1 MGQMDTPC
9 DIATYSAYD
18 AFTPAT
24 GADASDM
31 GNRLAP
37 LTDKQTTD
45 SDTSASATQLSFT
58 IDVRS
63 CIGAATYDAAAAGT
77 SWGIQLNASGQM
89 LTGGMNRASLDLTVT
104 K

>member
-1 MGQMDTPC
+1 MDTPC
-9 DIATYSAYD
+9 DIASYSAYD
-18 AFTPAT
+18 SFTAAT

-37 LTDKQTTD
+37 LTDKQATD
-45 SDTSASATQLSFT
+45 SDTSPSATKLSFT
-58 IDVRS
+58 IDLRTCV
-63 CIGAATYDAAAAGT
+63 GAATYDAAPVGKKWT
-77 SWGIQLNASGQM
+77 MQLNASGQM